1 MKKDFRFKTLL
12 TTLASAAAALVISAT
27 PVKAQPV
34 VKNIVLVHGAFA
46 DGSGFK
52 DLHEELKEH
61 GYNVTI
67 VGNPNTSLA
76 DDVAA
81 TKRVLDRQ
89 DGPVILVGHS
99 YGGLVITEAG
109 NDPSVAG
116 LVYID
121 AFVPEANESAAELL
135 KKLPEARNSG
145 ILPPDKNGYVWYDK
159 AKFHSGF
166 CNDLSDD
173 RAGFMADSQIPVN
186 ASVFSET
193 ISNPAWKTKP
203 SWYIVGTEDQ
213 TIMADGQRF
222 MAKRANAITS
232 EVVGSHV
239 SYISKAKHVAKII
252 ESASKNAYKVTAER

>member
-12 TTLASAAAALVISAT
+12 TTVVGAAAALVISAT
-27 PVKAQPV
+27 PVKAQPAIKNV
-34 VKNIVLVHGAFA
+34 VIVHGAFA

-52 DLHEELKEH
+52 EVHEELKER
-61 GYNVTI
+61 GYNVSI
-67 VGNPNTSLA
+67 VGNPNTSLE

-99 YGGLVITEAG
+99 YGGVVISEAG
-109 NDPSVAG
+109 NDPSVAC

-121 AFVPEANESAAELL
+121 AFVPESNESAAELL

-166 CNDLSDD
+166 CNDLSSDK
-173 RAGFMADSQIPVN
+173 AGFMADSQIPVN
-186 ASVFSET
+186 ASVFAATVAS
-193 ISNPAWKTKP
+193 PAWKTKP
-203 SWYIVGTEDQ
+203 SWYVLGTEDQ
-213 TIMADGQRF
+213 TIPAEGQRF
-222 MAKRANAITS
+222 MAKRANAIIMET
-232 EVVGSHV
+232 VASHA
-239 SYISKAKHVAKII
+239 SYISKPNHVVKAI
-252 ESASKNAYKVTAER
+252 EAAGKGAYKVTAER